1 MIPILVL
8 IGLMVLLAQ
17 LNLDLAR
24 PFTAPRIVS
33 DARGGFLFYGGGTRD
48 PGFFFRE
55 VQETESKAILA
66 KRRYVPGV
74 LASAALLPEHLVTL
88 YAGERKDD
96 PWFYSLTKRE
106 TLKRTWSG
114 VLTEPELGLVFP
126 RHVATIHS
134 QVYAFGSDASGA
146 IRAARLEI
154 EPLAQ
159 QVRPEPVA
167 AKIAEGVKVKDVPA
181 DSKERIPP
189 ALAFASAEHQGR
201 LYLFWRVSTEKG
213 QTRLPPG
220 ELRWATFDGET
231 FSDFQRFQTDLQSF
245 APVVGLDGVLR
256 LYGVKHG
263 ARDSEIMS
271 FELVKDAFRQGKPV
285 PYKREGLTGGAG
297 VSSLA
302 AGRTPKR
309 VFLFA
314 QIGAAIRFVK
324 DEGQGF
330 GDWQDVARRPAE
342 QTAIVYGWVA
352 ALFGLAV
359 LLVIKGLQLLRMRG
373 GPPSGPTQTLEEFVA
388 EAQARDSEA
397 EGPAAQPSTPPS
409 PAQIAAM
416 ARERVER
423 ATAAERDEA
432 SEGLPL
438 SPLEADLAS
447 LPERVLAFGLDAVV
461 IFLLLRGLGQ
471 IVPWLEVP
479 TESFEPARQLTFA
492 AWATGLVLTYF
503 TVFEGLLGRTPGKR
517 ILGLEVQ
524 DVAGGPAPF
533 SAIFYRNAFR
543 IELLIPPFYIVP
555 VLSLVLMLTTRYSQR
570 PGDLLAHTAV
580 RRTRPSSASVPEGG
594 AEPVQE

>member
-1 MIPILVL
+1 VIPILVL

-24 PFTAPRIVS
+24 PFTAPRLVS

-55 VQETESKAILA
+55 VQETEAKAVLA

-74 LASAALLPEHLVTL
+74 LAGAALLPEHLVTL

-106 TLKRTWSG
+106 TLERTWSG
-114 VLTEPELGLVFP
+114 ILTEPELGLVFP
-126 RHVATIHS
+126 RHVATVNS

-146 IRAARLEI
+146 IRVARLEI
-154 EPLAQ
+154 EPLAE
-159 QVRPEPVA
+159 QVRPEPLEASVP
-167 AKIAEGVKVKDVPA
+167 EGVKVKDVPA

-189 ALAFASAEHQGR
+189 ALAFASAQHQGK

-213 QTRLPPG
+213 QNRLPPG
-220 ELRWATFDGET
+220 ELRWTTFDGKG

-245 APVVGLDGVLR
+245 APVTGLDGVLR

-263 ARDSEIMS
+263 ARDSEIMT
-271 FELVKDAFRQGKPV
+271 FELVKDAFRQGAPV

-309 VFLFA
+309 VFIFA

-342 QTAIVYGWVA
+342 QTAIVYGWIV

-388 EAQARDSEA
+388 DASEREARA
-397 EGPAAQPSTPPS
+397 PAGDVPPTPD
-409 PAQIAAM
+409 QIAAM

-423 ATAAERDEA
+423 ATAAEREG
-432 SEGLPL
+432 SEPAPL

-447 LPERVLAFGLDAVV
+447 LPERMLAFGLDAVV
-461 IFLLLRGLGQ
+461 IFLILRALGQ
-471 IVPWLEVP
+471 VVPWLEVP
-479 TESFEPARQLTFA
+479 SEGFEPARQLTFA
-492 AWATGLVLTYF
+492 AWATGLVLVYF
-503 TVFEGLLGRTPGKR
+503 TVFEGFLGRTPGKR
-517 ILGLEVQ
+517 VLGLEVQ
-524 DVAGGPAPF
+524 DVTGGRASF
-533 SAIFYRNAFR
+533 SSIFYRNAFR

-570 PGDLLAHTAV
+570 PGDLLAHTTV
-580 RRTRPSSASVPEGG
+580 RRTRPSPAPAPEGSG
-594 AEPVQE
+594 EPVQE

>member
-55 VQETESKAILA
+55 VQETEAKAVLA

-74 LASAALLPEHLVTL
+74 LAGAALLPEHLVTL
-88 YAGERKDD
+88 YAGERKED

-126 RHVATIHS
+126 RHVATVHS
-134 QVYAFGSDASGA
+134 QVYAFGSDAQGA
-146 IRAARLEI
+146 IRVARLEI
-154 EPLAQ
+154 ELLEQ
-159 QVRPEPVA
+159 QVRPEPLA
-167 AKIAEGVKVKDVPA
+167 TQIPEGAKVKDVPA

-189 ALAFASAEHQGR
+189 PLAYASVEHQGE
-201 LYLFWRVSTEKG
+201 LYLFWRVSTDKE
-213 QTRLPPG
+213 QNRLPPG
-220 ELRWATFDGET
+220 ELRWARFDGKRL
-231 FSDFQRFQTDLQSF
+231 SDFQRFQTDLQSF

-256 LYGVKHG
+256 LYGIKHG
-263 ARDSEIMS
+263 ARDSEIMT
-271 FELVKDAFRQGKPV
+271 FELVKDSFRDGAPLA
-285 PYKREGLTGGAG
+285 YKREGLTGGAG
-297 VSSLA
+297 VSALA

-330 GDWQDVARRPAE
+330 GEWQDVARRPAE
-342 QTAIVYGWVA
+342 QTAIVYGWVV

-373 GPPSGPTQTLEEFVA
+373 GGPPSGPTQTLEEFVA
-388 EAQARDSEA
+388 ERTGLESESSEA
-397 EGPAAQPSTPPS
+397 AASPPT
-409 PAQIAAM
+409 PAQIAAL
-416 ARERVER
+416 AKERVAR
-423 ATAAERDEA
+423 ATAAEQTE
-432 SEGLPL
+432 SGEPLPL

-447 LPERVLAFGLDAVV
+447 LPERTLAFGLDAVV
-461 IFLLLRGLGQ
+461 IFLILRALGQ
-471 IVPWLEVP
+471 VVPWLEVP
-479 TESFEPARQLTFA
+479 TETLEPARQLTFA
-492 AWATGLVLTYF
+492 AWATGLVLVYF
-503 TVFEGLLGRTPGKR
+503 TLFEGLLGRTPGKR
-517 ILGLEVQ
+517 VLGLEVQ
-524 DVAGGPAPF
+524 DVTGGRAPF

-580 RRTRPSSASVPEGG
+580 RRTRPSTAPAPEGG
-594 AEPVQE
+594 GEPVQE